1 MSAETN
7 LLLDLVS
14 IPSTSY
20 KEDKACAYLNARL
33 PSFGWDRS
41 YIDNV
46 GNVVATKGEGDNEI
60 ILLGHIDTVEGRPTA
75 KVEDDILGGRGSV
88 DAKGPLCS
96 MAIAGGK
103 VKLARNCKLSFIAAV
118 GEEST
123 CAAFFIGCL
132 FINLYSH
139 CWRAIEHSG
148 ITIGYRGCIRA
159 ILVRG
164 RRAHRSANGGPLSM
178 LPLQLRDIKSIALK

>member
-1 MSAETN
+1 MSAEIN

-20 KEDKACAYLNARL
+20 KEDNACAYLNARL

-75 KVEDDILGGRGSV
+75 KWKTASYGGGDRLTQRDRFV
-88 DAKGPLCS
+88 RWPLPVV
-96 MAIAGGK
+96 GET
-103 VKLARNCKLSFIAAV
+103 ARNCKLSSLQPSEDQFA
-118 GEEST
+118 
-123 CAAFFIGCL
+123 
-132 FINLYSH
+132 
-139 CWRAIEHSG
+139 RHS
-148 ITIGYRGCIRA
+148 
-159 ILVRG
+159 L
-164 RRAHRSANGGPLSM
+164 
-178 LPLQLRDIKSIALK
+178 